1 LPVKSLYSRFKR
13 PVPESFVFGTFTP
26 ERDIL
31 YGCYSQAWY
40 AIGTSTT
47 LESNKSHLH
56 SCAA

>member
-31 YGCYSQAWY
+31 YGCYSQAWD

-47 LESNKSHLH
+47 LESNKSH
-56 SCAA
+56 